1 VLARLMDH
9 EEYEKFITS
18 LKSKSLE
25 MVVVAFDT
33 SFVPRLFPG
42 FTV

>member
-1 VLARLMDH
+1 MLARLMDH

-25 MVVVAFDT
+25 MVVAFDT